1 MACAPW
7 RVLALA
13 WRVLALAWRV
23 LALAWQALW
32 RVLCSTRHGTRQR
45 FVGMACAGACM
56 AGACAC
62 MAGAMAGAL
71 QQTPWH
77 TPLACGHGVCL
88 LLPWRVPKRVP
99 KRVYTPAHKRVP
111 KRVPKRLRE
120 CRETRTAPPMVARS
134 VFPLQNPNRPSILHC
149 LALLFA
155 S

>member
-32 RVLCSTRHGTRQR
+32 RVLCSKRHGTRQR

-77 TPLACGHGVCL
+77 TPMACGHGVCL
-88 LLPWRVPKRVP
+88 LLPWRVPKRLP
-99 KRVYTPAHKRVP
+99 KRVYTPARKRLL
-111 KRVPKRLRE
+111 KRLPKRLRE
-120 CRETRTAPPMVARS
+120 CTHPIRATPCSGATQELLTHVAYYVQCQLS
-134 VFPLQNPNRPSILHC
+134 
-149 LALLFA
+149 
-155 S
+155 

>member
-7 RVLALA
+7 PVPALA
-13 WRVLALAWRV
+13 WRVPALAWRV

-77 TPLACGHGVCL
+77 TPMACGHGVCL

-99 KRVYTPAHKRVP
+99 KRVYTPATKRVP

-120 CRETRTAPPMVARS
+120 CSRTEKGFQRQFWLP
-134 VFPLQNPNRPSILHC
+134 Q
-149 LALLFA
+149 
-155 S
+155 